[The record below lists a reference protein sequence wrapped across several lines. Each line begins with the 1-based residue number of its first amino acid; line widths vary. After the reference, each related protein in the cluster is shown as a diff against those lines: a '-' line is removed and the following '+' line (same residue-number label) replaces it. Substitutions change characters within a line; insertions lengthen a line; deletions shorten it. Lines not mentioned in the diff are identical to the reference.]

1 MEKEILN
8 IEAKLQFRGIELL
21 HCNTSYTKVDN
32 QNIIFNFDITSEIQV
47 SAEHKMVM
55 VIIGVKI
62 FDNDKANLLG
72 DVATNCMFFIENFSE
87 IITTKADNTFVI
99 PDNLLIVLNSISL
112 STTRGILWSSF
123 RGTPL
128 HTALLP
134 IVDPKLFKPQ
144 IIAQ

>member
-1 MEKEILN
+1 
-8 IEAKLQFRGIELL
+8 
-21 HCNTSYTKVDN
+21 
-32 QNIIFNFDITSEIQV
+32 
-47 SAEHKMVM
+47 MVM